1 MRSPV
6 LLAVHEDQDVLEA
19 VEAQLVQRYA
29 HDYRV
34 EGSND
39 PEQAVRTLAE
49 LGRAREEVALV
60 LAGPSLWDMRGDE
73 VLEHVRRFHPH
84 AKRALVVPGG
94 SWADPTSA
102 EAILDSMAL
111 GRIDYYVPMPA
122 AWPDEVFHQA
132 ISGFL
137 LEWATERLIVPH
149 TIHVVGKTW
158 SGRAYE
164 LREVFERC
172 SVPHAFRLAD
182 SDEGRELLAKAGPN
196 AKLPLMVLP
205 DGRALS
211 DPSNAEIAAAAG
223 APMDVEGHGFD
234 LVIVGAGPAGLSAAV
249 YGASEGLRVLVLDEG
264 GIGGQARSSS
274 LIRNYL
280 GFPRGVSGSRLAERA
295 FEQASVFGA
304 SFVLMH
310 RATELRRTGD
320 RFEVALAD
328 GRLVSGEAVRL
339 ATGATYRRLG
349 VPSLEALNGAG
360 VFYGGPA
367 SEAHGLH
374 GKEAYVAGG
383 ANSAGQAALH
393 LARYA
398 SRVTLVVRG
407 ESLEAGMSHY
417 LVREVNAA
425 PNVEV
430 RTRTTVVGGGGESRL
445 RELTLRSAATGEESS
460 VAADALF
467 VLIGADPHTDWL
479 PDEIARDAQGFLYT
493 GEYIPDDHGRAPD
506 RRALSLETSMPGV
519 FAAGDVRHGS
529 VKRVASAAGEG
540 SIAVQLVHGLF
551 ADEQPEFGHTF
562 QKHPPPPRATG

>member
-1 MRSPV
+1 MRHPV

-49 LGRAREEVALV
+49 LGRGGEEVGLV
-60 LAGPSLWDMRGDE
+60 LAGKSLWDTRGDE
-73 VLEHVRRFHPH
+73 VLEQVRRFHPH
-84 AKRALVVPGG
+84 AKRALLVRAG
-94 SWADPTSA
+94 SWADPASA

-111 GRIDYYVPMPA
+111 GRIDYYVPLPA

-149 TIHVVGKTW
+149 TIHIVGETW

-182 SDEGRELLAKAGPN
+182 SDEGREMLAKAGPN

-211 DPSNAEIAAAAG
+211 DPSNAEIAEAAG
-223 APMDVEGHGFD
+223 APVDVEGHGFD

-274 LIRNYL
+274 RIRNYL

-304 SFVLMH
+304 SLC
-310 RATELRRTGD
+310 
-320 RFEVALAD
+320 
-328 GRLVSGEAVRL
+328 
-339 ATGATYRRLG
+339 
-349 VPSLEALNGAG
+349 
-360 VFYGGPA
+360 
-367 SEAHGLH
+367 
-374 GKEAYVAGG
+374 
-383 ANSAGQAALH
+383 
-393 LARYA
+393 
-398 SRVTLVVRG
+398 
-407 ESLEAGMSHY
+407 
-417 LVREVNAA
+417 
-425 PNVEV
+425 
-430 RTRTTVVGGGGESRL
+430 
-445 RELTLRSAATGEESS
+445 
-460 VAADALF
+460 
-467 VLIGADPHTDWL
+467 
-479 PDEIARDAQGFLYT
+479 
-493 GEYIPDDHGRAPD
+493 
-506 RRALSLETSMPGV
+506 
-519 FAAGDVRHGS
+519 
-529 VKRVASAAGEG
+529 
-540 SIAVQLVHGLF
+540 
-551 ADEQPEFGHTF
+551 
-562 QKHPPPPRATG
+562 